1 MAIVLDAWAL
11 MAYFED
17 EPAAA
22 DVERLL
28 DDAEA
33 QEEDLLLSA
42 VNWGEIYYSVCR
54 SVSEKAA
61 EDIARKLMA
70 MPIRVVPIPDDLVL
84 VRQAAKYKAA
94 NRISYADCFAA
105 ALAKLTSSPL
115 VTGDEEF
122 RALSTEIQIHWLPR

>member
-61 EDIARKLMA
+61 EDIARRLMA

-105 ALAKLTSSPL
+105 ALAKLTGSPL

-122 RALSTEIQIHWLPR
+122 RPLSTEITIHWLPR

>member
-1 MAIVLDAWAL
+1 MSIVLDAWAL

-42 VNWGEIYYSVCR
+42 VNWGEIYYSVFR

-122 RALSTEIQIHWLPR
+122 RPLSTEITIHWLPR

>member
-22 DVERLL
+22 EVERLL
-28 DDAEA
+28 DEAEA
-33 QEEDLLLSA
+33 EGEDLLLTV
-42 VNWGEIYYSVCR
+42 VNWGEVYYSVCR
-54 SVSEKAA
+54 AISLAAA
-61 EDIARKLMA
+61 EDVARKLMT
-70 MPIRVVPIPDDLVL
+70 MPVRIVPIPDDLVL
-84 VRQAAKYKAA
+84 VRQAAQYKAT

-122 RALSTEIQIHWLPR
+122 RPLSKEITIHWLSR